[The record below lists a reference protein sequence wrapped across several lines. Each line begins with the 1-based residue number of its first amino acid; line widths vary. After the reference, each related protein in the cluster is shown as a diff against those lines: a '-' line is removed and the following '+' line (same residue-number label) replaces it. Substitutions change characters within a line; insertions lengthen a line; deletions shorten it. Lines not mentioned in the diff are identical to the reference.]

1 MNNSK
6 LSKQQKL
13 ILLALKDAP
22 IPLNHWFVF
31 GRIVL
36 IATGV
41 DTDELERERRQF
53 HHSRNNRYIYKK
65 DTLPRPEYDESRRK
79 SNKAFATV
87 SRAIRK
93 LVQRGLV
100 AWQVEP
106 KYRYPILTTEGH
118 GAVSHLVSN
127 GQSREMTSRIN
138 SIDESLTKKHEEQR
152 KELAKITSQ
161 LRNACALK
169 T

>member
-22 IPLNHWFVF
+22 IPLNDWFVF
-31 GRIVL
+31 GRIIL

-41 DTDELERERRQF
+41 DTDELERERRRF
-53 HHSRNNRYIYKK
+53 HHSRSNRYIYKK

-100 AWQVEP
+100 AWRIEP
-106 KYRYPILTTEGH
+106 EFRYPVLTADGH
-118 GAVSHLVSN
+118 SAVRYLVSN
-127 GQSREMTSRIN
+127 GQAEELAGRIN